1 MTDTPQGACKQRGS
15 LPGFYTAAAR
25 DDLPLLWSTAILPV
39 IFVGTA
45 VFAGLSS
52 FGQGRGQDFLLSWS
66 AILAAAASFALPLA
80 FPLPFSALAR
90 QLQRGGCAVAG
101 WFGAERISA
110 KRAMILTDADLF
122 PPGSVRLNGIKV
134 YGTTLPDAVSYA
146 SALAS
151 ASGSGLARLFE
162 GLVRSEGGTTLTAQ
176 DFSFYEEGGWA
187 GTIRGESV
195 LLGSASFLRK
205 MDVRL
210 PASLNLKTGLFLS
223 VDRELAAVFAVK
235 YHAAENVDWALR
247 MLRRGRITPILAAR
261 DMNITPALLQRKF
274 QRKVK
279 VEYPPLA
286 ARVALSEQEE
296 GRGLPRALLL
306 REGLLPYAETVTG
319 SRRLCSAA
327 RKATVLG
334 LLSSA
339 AGALLAYYLCMQR
352 SFSLM
357 GPVTMLAFLLLWLL
371 AALLLTA
378 RVGRG

>member
-1 MTDTPQGACKQRGS
+1 M
-15 LPGFYTAAAR
+15 
-25 DDLPLLWSTAILPV
+25 
-39 IFVGTA
+39 
-45 VFAGLSS
+45 
-52 FGQGRGQDFLLSWS
+52 
-66 AILAAAASFALPLA
+66 
-80 FPLPFSALAR
+80 
-90 QLQRGGCAVAG
+90 
-101 WFGAERISA
+101 
-110 KRAMILTDADLF
+110 
-122 PPGSVRLNGIKV
+122 
-134 YGTTLPDAVSYA
+134 
-146 SALAS
+146 
-151 ASGSGLARLFE
+151 
-162 GLVRSEGGTTLTAQ
+162 
-176 DFSFYEEGGWA
+176 
-187 GTIRGESV
+187 
-195 LLGSASFLRK
+195 
-205 MDVRL
+205 
-210 PASLNLKTGLFLS
+210 
-223 VDRELAAVFAVK
+223 DRELSAVFAVK